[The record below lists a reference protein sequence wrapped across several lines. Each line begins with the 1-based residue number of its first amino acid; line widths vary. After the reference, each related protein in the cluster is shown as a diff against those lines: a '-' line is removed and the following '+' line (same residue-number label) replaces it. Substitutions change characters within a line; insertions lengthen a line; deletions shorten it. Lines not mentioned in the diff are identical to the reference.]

1 MLLRYLVITPHQ
13 VRYAFETTA
22 AALEG
27 RSGVDCT
34 FSGSTAVLVLVTTKG
49 ASTGAK
55 GGAKGGAHPKG
66 SSGSSGS
73 RREITVGFVG
83 DSRAVLGRS
92 GQAGGGGGGGG
103 GGGRQRPAEVTAM
116 VLTPTPNPNPTPT
129 PTPTPDPN
137 PTPTPN
143 QVMTQSTQ
151 QAAATVKATTQAPV
165 PLFSACL
172 KRALG

>member
-1 MLLRYLVITPHQ
+1 M
-13 VRYAFETTA
+13 RYAFERTA

-49 ASTGAK
+49 TSIGA
-55 GGAKGGAHPKG
+55 KG
-66 SSGSSGS
+66 SSGASGS

-116 VLTPTPNPNPTPT
+116 VLTPTPNPNPTPA

-137 PTPTPN
+137 PKPTP
-143 QVMTQSTQ
+143 
-151 QAAATVKATTQAPV
+151 APN
-165 PLFSACL
+165 P
-172 KRALG
+172 